1 MFDSELLL
9 KLPVLITLTILLA
22 VSWVIEFRTRR
33 IPNKLVLLGLL
44 AGIGLAVWHHS
55 WQGSFWGIGV
65 GIAAWHFGL
74 AGGGVAK
81 MMIVVGLIGGPLIPI
96 ASAFLSALLYISVET
111 YRATQSPQE
120 SADRP
125 LNSQV
130 MGTPVIVLATMAAV
144 SITWGLN

>member
-55 WQGSFWGIGV
+55 WQGSVWGIGV

-74 AGGGVAK
+74 AGGGFEK
-81 MMIVVGLIGGPLIPI
+81 MMIVVGLIGGPLVPI
-96 ASAFLSALLYISVET
+96 TSAILSVLLYISVET
-111 YRATQSPQE
+111 RKAAQSPQE
-120 SADRP
+120 RVDTPR
-125 LNSQV
+125 NFEV
-130 MGTPVIVLATMAAV
+130 MGTPVVVLATVLSLIIARFM
-144 SITWGLN
+144 